1 MNSPSVVLVHIVDDC
16 GNVKEKK
23 KKKKKRRERERRYE
37 SLRTW
42 FAIVTHAGNMGK
54 MKKKK
59 MLLRQHY
66 SINNLFS

>member
-16 GNVKEKK
+16 GNVMEKK
-23 KKKKKRRERERRYE
+23 KKKRERERRYE

-59 MLLRQHY
+59 MLFKQHY

>member
-16 GNVKEKK
+16 GNVMEKK
-23 KKKKKRRERERRYE
+23 KKKRERERRYE

-59 MLLRQHY
+59 MLLKQHY

>member
-16 GNVKEKK
+16 GNVMEKK
-23 KKKKKRRERERRYE
+23 KKKKERERRYE
-37 SLRTW
+37 SLRTR

-59 MLLRQHY
+59 MLLKQHY

>member
-16 GNVKEKK
+16 GNVMEKK
-23 KKKKKRRERERRYE
+23 KKKRERERRYE

>member
-16 GNVKEKK
+16 GNVMEKK
-23 KKKKKRRERERRYE
+23 KKKERERRYE

-59 MLLRQHY
+59 MLLKQHY